1 MLKLLFSGVL
11 ELFVVC
17 LAVTRYIVKQVERVF
32 QMRTEPN
39 LCVRMWMRFVVNIV
53 LEIEAL
59 TL

>member
-1 MLKLLFSGVL
+1 ML

-17 LAVTRYIVKQVERVF
+17 LVVTRYIVKQVERVF

-53 LEIEAL
+53 LEMEAL